1 MEHLSR
7 RTEEEVDHL
16 FIVSDA
22 SPRALRTIG
31 RIVELINEMEGRIH
45 NQHIILS
52 RVKGSIEDLP
62 ESTRKEIDALPQ
74 KPQAVI
80 PYDEALVD
88 LDLAGEPLIKIS
100 SEAVSFA
107 AVKNMLKG
115 LGILN

>member
-1 MEHLSR
+1 
-7 RTEEEVDHL
+7 
-16 FIVSDA
+16 
-22 SPRALRTIG
+22 
-31 RIVELINEMEGRIH
+31 MEGRIH

-80 PYDEALVD
+80 PYDDALVD

-100 SEAVSFA
+100 PDAVSFA